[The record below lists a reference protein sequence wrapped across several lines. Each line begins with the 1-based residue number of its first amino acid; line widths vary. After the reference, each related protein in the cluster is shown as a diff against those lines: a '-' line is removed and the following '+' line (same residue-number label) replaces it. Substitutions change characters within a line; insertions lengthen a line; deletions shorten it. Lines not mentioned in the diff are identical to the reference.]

1 MQIAVQKRKS
11 RKNNFLTR
19 KKFKKLFALLAAYLK
34 YYDSI
39 LLLKYLQNNNLN
51 KKVSEKTQIMR
62 KRFTNIAIPA
72 KNRRAQKIFFF
83 CAKPN
88 YMQRYSVSDVSNC
101 IFPYFWFSDD
111 SIIIRKLTK

>member
-1 MQIAVQKRKS
+1 MQIAVEKRKS

-19 KKFKKLFALLAAYLK
+19 KKFKKLFELLAAYLK

-39 LLLKYLQNNNLN
+39 LLLKYLQNDNLN
-51 KKVSEKTQIMR
+51 KKVSEITQIMR
-62 KRFTNIAIPA
+62 KQFTNIAIPA
-72 KNRRAQKIFFF
+72 KNRRAQKNFF

-101 IFPYFWFSDD
+101 IFPYFLVF
-111 SIIIRKLTK
+111 RR